1 MIIVVKKL
9 QTHTKLMQPG
19 IIFIIYYLIF
29 NGSANNT
36 NAIVENL
43 YFFIFLLQT
52 FFIDGYALSQIIFQ
66 SFGCPL
72 AELGSSYGFYS
83 IPNRNDDIQI
93 IKSNWLIRIR
103 NMHFLH
109 IAFFYQFSF
118 FEHINQVPGNNR
130 LIFLKQY
137 G

>member
-1 MIIVVKKL
+1 MIIVVQKL
-9 QTHTKLMQPG
+9 QTYTKLMQPG

-72 AELGSSYGFYS
+72 SKLSSSYGVY
-83 IPNRNDDIQI
+83 PVADR
-93 IKSNWLIRIR
+93 
-103 NMHFLH
+103 
-109 IAFFYQFSF
+109 
-118 FEHINQVPGNNR
+118 
-130 LIFLKQY
+130 
-137 G
+137 